1 MNKKSEHR
9 GKAPAEN
16 GRDHGQD
23 KHRTDSDGAYRANI
37 HKEQNELEVTSNL
50 REMSGAARARRTMW
64 RAVTSCICSN
74 SKLTATR
81 TWH

>member
-23 KHRTDSDGAYRANI
+23 KHRADSDGAYRANI
-37 HKEQNELEVTSNL
+37 HKE
-50 REMSGAARARRTMW
+50 
-64 RAVTSCICSN
+64 
-74 SKLTATR
+74 
-81 TWH
+81 